1 MTESPLRPKRFR
13 RLLRLSAIVVAA
25 LVAYVAWTLG
35 PPFAKSWWSGL
46 PPNSR
51 RKIAV
56 GFLDGCLVAYGV
68 ALSGSLLGGAWSIAR
83 IIQGRRRRARRPR
96 SARFLLFCLA
106 NLSALGILEI
116 AAWGLAAYSRIPP
129 NPPSIPPLV
138 PSATSGESTLT
149 LLVLGESS
157 AEGQPFQ
164 PWFSIGQII
173 AWQLERAR
181 PGRKVEVM
189 MRASGGTDLESS
201 VALLE
206 SVPRRPDIVLL
217 CSGHNEFQARWGWAH
232 TVNYYPEDRAERPR
246 DTLADR
252 VGGPTPF
259 TRLILDAVEHQAI
272 DQPPPVSNKRRVVDR
287 PICDSATRR
296 RIHRDFAAQ
305 VATVVSWCERSG
317 AVPIL
322 VIPAGNDVGFD
333 PARSVLDPE
342 TRSADRE
349 LFARDFL
356 AAKAIPDE
364 DPDAAI
370 AAYRGLIA
378 RQPIFAEAHYR
389 LAQRLQ
395 ARGDVDEAREH
406 YTLARDHDGLPM
418 RCPSDYQD
426 VYRAIAATHPAVVLI
441 DGPNRLPLISPT
453 KLLDDNLFH
462 DGQHPSYRAYLALAQ
477 DALDELRDRDLFALR
492 EAALPPVDPAE
503 CAIHF
508 GLNTNARWAEVC
520 RRAASFW
527 GRVASTRHDSR
538 ERRSRFERLTRAAEA
553 IERGVAPEDSG
564 IPGLGIN
571 PRGFPAST
579 PPVRA
584 RPGAE

>member
-1 MTESPLRPKRFR
+1 MNDSPPRLERSR
-13 RLLRLSAIVVAA
+13 RLLRFAGIIVAA
-25 LVAYVAWTLG
+25 LAAYVVWTLG
-35 PPFAKSWWSGL
+35 PPFVSSWWSGL
-46 PPNSR
+46 PRTSR
-51 RKIAV
+51 RRISV
-56 GFLDGCLVAYGV
+56 GFLDGCLVAYGA
-68 ALSGSLLGGAWSIAR
+68 ALAGSLLGGAISLYRVIR
-83 IIQGRRRRARRPR
+83 GRRCRERRPR
-96 SARFLLFCLA
+96 SARVLLLCCASLCA
-106 NLSALGILEI
+106 VGMLEI
-116 AAWGLAAYSRIPP
+116 AAWSLAAYGRIPP
-129 NPPSIPPLV
+129 QPPPIPPLV
-138 PSATSGESTLT
+138 PSAASGDSRLT

-164 PWFSIGQII
+164 GWYSIGHVI

-181 PGRKVEVM
+181 PGRKVDLQ
-189 MRASGGTDLESS
+189 MRASGGTNLESS

-206 SVPRRPDIVLL
+206 SVPRRPDLVLL
-217 CSGHNEFQARWGWAH
+217 CSGHNEFQARWGWTH

-259 TRLILDAVEHQAI
+259 TRLLLEAVDRQAI
-272 DQPPPVSNKRRVVDR
+272 DEPPPVSNKRRVVDR
-287 PICDSATRR
+287 PICDAETRR
-296 RIHRDFAAQ
+296 RILRDFTAQ
-305 VATVVSWCERSG
+305 VATLVSWCERSG

-333 PARSVLDPE
+333 PDRSVLDPGTPTSE
-342 TRSADRE
+342 RE
-349 LFARDFL
+349 RFARDFL
-356 AAKAIPDE
+356 AAKALENE
-364 DPDAAI
+364 DSEAAI

-378 RQPIFAEAHYR
+378 RQPLFAETHFC

-395 ARGDVDEAREH
+395 ARGDIDEAREH
-406 YTLARDHDGLPM
+406 YTLARDYDGLPM
-418 RCPSDYQD
+418 RCPSVYQE
-426 VYRAIAATHPAVVLI
+426 VYRSIAATHPSVILI
-441 DGPNRLPLISPT
+441 DAPNRLPAISPT

-477 DALDELRDRDLFALR
+477 EALDQLRDHDLFSLK

-508 GLNTNARWAEVC
+508 GLDKNERWAEVC

-538 ERRSRFERLTRAAEA
+538 ERRSRFERLTRAAKE

-571 PRGFPAST
+571 PHGFPASLRV
-579 PPVRA
+579 VRA
-584 RPGAE
+584 RPGTE